1 LSLLRAD
8 NDFLARVFTGK
19 LPGLRQ
25 QLENRAGRK
34 NRGEA
39 FPVTAA
45 RKKASKKTTRKKSKV
60 KCRQSDLEI
69 LQEIQDEI
77 YEKLKSSDYQPRVAD
92 LIKVLD
98 EKLKLKMRLS
108 DDGKKA
114 FWDLIEQIRS
124 EELGGDDEEE

>member
-1 LSLLRAD
+1 LRAD
-8 NDFLARVFTGK
+8 HDLNGGLFAGYLSG
-19 LPGLRQ
+19 LPQ
-25 QLENRAGRK
+25 QLENWSGGED
-34 NRGEA
+34 RGEA

-45 RKKASKKTTRKKSKV
+45 RKKASRKSARKKSKE

-77 YEKLKSSDYQPRVAD
+77 YERLKSSDYQPKVAD

-98 EKLKLKMRLS
+98 EKLKLRMRLS
-108 DDGKKA
+108 EDGKKA

-124 EELGGDDEEE
+124 EELGGDDEDE

>member
-1 LSLLRAD
+1 M
-8 NDFLARVFTGK
+8 
-19 LPGLRQ
+19 
-25 QLENRAGRK
+25 
-34 NRGEA
+34 
-39 FPVTAA
+39 TAA
-45 RKKASKKTTRKKSKV
+45 RKRASKKSTIKKSKV
-60 KCRQSDLEI
+60 KCRQTDLEI

-77 YEKLKSSDYQPRVAD
+77 YERLKSGDYQPKVAD